1 MGDDMNSAG
10 KRAAI
15 AIDIHAH
22 IMLPELYA
30 VTVGHSAFGKS
41 ITDPSMSAEAQKK
54 AKERS
59 DFVCARMADVTERIG
74 EMDRMGV
81 DIQVLSASLVH
92 QCTYWAEPHESLRL
106 ERRLNDHIAG
116 LVASNPK
123 RLIGLGGV
131 PLHAPDLA
139 AREVARC
146 MTKLGL
152 RGINISTTAGDM
164 EIGDRLL
171 WPFWEKA
178 AEHDAIVY
186 IHPAGNPSP
195 RFQKHFLWNSV
206 GQNFEEA
213 MAIASLMYE
222 GVLDAFPRL
231 KICISHGGG
240 YMPLCMG
247 RIARNYLEKPSTR
260 ANMSKSPDEYLRQLY
275 YDTCVY
281 DHDVLRHLVER
292 VGASQVILGSDYPV
306 GEWKPVEFV
315 QSTPGLSDADKD
327 KIIGLNAAKMFGVAM
342 S

>member
-1 MGDDMNSAG
+1 MNST
-10 KRAAI
+10 KRAPI

-22 IMLPELYA
+22 VMLPELYA
-30 VTVGHSAFGKS
+30 ITVGHSAFGKS
-41 ITDPSMSAEAQKK
+41 VSDPTMSPEAQKK

-59 DFVCARMADVTERIG
+59 DFVCAKMADVTERIG

-92 QCTYWAEPHESLRL
+92 QCTYWAEPNESLRL
-106 ERRLNDHIAG
+106 ERMLNDHIAK
-116 LVASNPK
+116 LVATNPR

-146 MTKLGL
+146 MTELGL
-152 RGINISTTAGDM
+152 KGINISTAARDM
-164 EIGDRLL
+164 EIGDRRL

-178 AEHDAIVY
+178 EEHGAIVY
-186 IHPAGNPSP
+186 VHPAGNPSP
-195 RFQKHFLWNSV
+195 RFEKHFLWNSI

-222 GVLDAFPRL
+222 GVLDAFPKL

-240 YMPLCMG
+240 YMPFYMG

-260 ANMSKSPDEYLRQLY
+260 IHMSKSPGEYLRQLY

-281 DHDVLRHLVER
+281 ETEVLRHLVER
-292 VGASQVILGSDYPV
+292 VGIDQVILGSDYPV
-306 GEWKPVEFV
+306 GETKPVEFV
-315 QSTPGLSDADKD
+315 RATPGLSDADKE
-327 KIIGLNAAKMFGVAM
+327 KIIGLNAAKMFGVRV